1 MQRCSY
7 EKLKGAFR
15 MTSKLTYVEIGKR
28 LKKAREASSFTQ
40 TEVEEMTGIDRITVF
55 IIERGQKKID
65 SLLLKKLANLYGYS
79 LMYFLEEPEEFEEIS
94 MAFNTDGLSNKE
106 KENIKWTKKLLF
118 NFNDLLEIKKES
130 DDNT

>member
-40 TEVEEMTGIDRITVF
+40 TEVEEMTGIDRITVS

-65 SLLLKKLANLYGYS
+65 SLLLKKLADLYGYS

-94 MAFNTDGLSNKE
+94 MAFNTDDLSNKE

-118 NFNDLLEIKKES
+118 NFNDLLEIMIEDS
-130 DDNT
+130 

>member
-1 MQRCSY
+1 
-7 EKLKGAFR
+7 

-40 TEVEEMTGIDRITVF
+40 TEVEEMTGIDRITVS

-65 SLLLKKLANLYGYS
+65 SLLLKKLADLYGYS

-94 MAFNTDGLSNKE
+94 MAFNTDDLSNKE

-118 NFNDLLEIKKES
+118 NFNDLLEIMIEDS
-130 DDNT
+130 

>member
-40 TEVEEMTGIDRITVF
+40 TEVEEMTGIDRITVS